1 MCSLL
6 ERAGRLTLDVTATWP
21 RRAVPMP
28 KGNNGIISAQDPD
41 SFRVGADSADGGPS
55 RRTSRQMLCGG
66 PRRPLHLN
74 CALCTSIG
82 KLRARA

>member
-1 MCSLL
+1 
-6 ERAGRLTLDVTATWP
+6 
-21 RRAVPMP
+21 MP

-66 PRRPLHLN
+66 PAPPAPSELCPLYLDWETARP
-74 CALCTSIG
+74 
-82 KLRARA
+82 RM